1 MKIYVENFVKNSNYF
16 FASQWINNKRCYYI
30 GNLNDVEV
38 SCDDFRMLFE
48 KIAVVSE
55 QTYMILHNAS
65 ADQLRLLTPSFRE
78 LVIY

>member
-16 FASQWINNKRCYYI
+16 FASQWIDGRRFYYI
-30 GNLNDVEV
+30 GNLNNVKV
-38 SCDDFRMLFE
+38 TCDDFRMLFE

-55 QTYMILHNAS
+55 RTYMILHNVS
-65 ADQLRLLTPSFRE
+65 ADQLRLVTPSFRE